1 MASSTNSRSGA
12 LLDET
17 PGTSTGRR
25 DARSAPRFRILIA
38 SRLQEP
44 GLAYLRERP
53 GVELIVLPSPAREE
67 FLAALEE
74 ADALI
79 VRSLPKVDR
88 EALDRARRLKVIGR
102 AGMGVDNIDLERATQ
117 QGVLIVNAPRDNID
131 SAAEHT
137 LALLLALVR
146 RVTAADA
153 ALKAGRWE
161 KDLLGRELHGRL
173 LGIVGL
179 GKVGLRVARMA
190 QGFEMQVAGYDPY
203 VAAEQFRQAGVRQ
216 AASLEELLRQSDVVS
231 LHVPKLPGASAILDR
246 ERLALLKPGAIL
258 LNTARGAL
266 VDEAALHEALASG
279 RLWGAGLD
287 VWPEEPSAGTPLQ
300 RLPNVVASPHI
311 GASTAEAQERVSVTI
326 AAQVWKALTE
336 EPVDFPVNLPYVEAE
351 LASRLQPYMALAEK
365 MGAFL
370 GQMSAGSPHTLE
382 LVYGGELAEMGVD
395 RLRAALLKGLLAR
408 TTDENVNFVN
418 AEVLA
423 GERGLQVRERRD
435 PVRASYLSTLQAS
448 LRFGEE
454 TASVTGTVFD
464 GERPRIVDV
473 DGFEMEFPI
482 EAQHQ
487 DLLLMRWWDRPGM
500 LGRVGTM
507 LGESGVNIAQLELAR
522 RRPAGRALA
531 VISTDTPVPAD
542 VFTRLA
548 GLENVMGVR
557 VVRL

>member
-1 MASSTNSRSGA
+1 
-12 LLDET
+12 
-17 PGTSTGRR
+17 
-25 DARSAPRFRILIA
+25 LIA

-44 GLAYLRERP
+44 GLAYLRARP
-53 GVELIVLPSPAREE
+53 GAELIVLPSPSREE

-79 VRSLPKVDR
+79 VRSLPRVDR
-88 EALDRARRLKVIGR
+88 EALERAPRLKVIGR

-146 RVTAADA
+146 RIPAADA
-153 ALKAGRWE
+153 ALKAGRWD
-161 KDLLGRELHGRL
+161 KDLLGRELRGRL

-216 AASLEELLRQSDVVS
+216 ADSLEDLLRQSDVVS

-266 VDEAALHEALASG
+266 VDEDALVEALTSG

-287 VWPEEPSAGTPLQ
+287 VWPVEPSGGTRLQ

-326 AAQVWKALTE
+326 AAQVWKALVE
-336 EPVDFPVNLPYVEAE
+336 QPVDFPVNLPFVEAE

-370 GQMSAGSPHTLE
+370 GQMSAGSPHTLD

-423 GERGLQVRERRD
+423 AEHGLQVRERRD
-435 PVRASYLSTLQAS
+435 PVRASYVSTLQAA
-448 LRFGEE
+448 LGFGERS
-454 TASVTGTVFD
+454 ASVTGTVFD

-500 LGRVGTM
+500 LGRVGTL

-531 VISTDTPVPAD
+531 VISTDSPLKPEVLD
-542 VFTRLA
+542 RLA
-548 GLENVMGVR
+548 ALENVMGVQ